1 MTSPHEG
8 IDMSPPRSPPALPPR
23 SHWVRAETAREPQET
38 LVRLEQ
44 AVACFTRARP
54 RLFGI
59 AYRILGDAADAEDV
73 GPALEAGATGWLARD
88 SEPAALV
95 RALRRACRH
104 DRGVPLPAQWR
115 CAADERGLR
124 DQPAG
129 AGAVRG
135 G

>member
-8 IDMSPPRSPPALPPR
+8 IDMSPPLSQPDLPPL
-23 SHWVRAETAREPQET
+23 SHRGREETACGLQET
-38 LVRLEQ
+38 LVQLEQ
-44 AVACFTRARP
+44 AVAFLTRAGP

-59 AYRILGDAADAEDV
+59 AYRILGNAADAEDV
-73 GPALEAGATGWLARD
+73 RPAPEAGATGWLAKD
-88 SEPAALV
+88 SEPAALA
-95 RALRRACRH
+95 RATRRACRH
-104 DRGVPLPAQWR
+104 DRGLPLPAQWR

-129 AGAVRG
+129 AGVVRG